1 MISELSATG
10 SWFVVGGVLLVFAY
24 LVRVR
29 EWTFLIAGYDDSVD
43 VPREIA
49 ASIVGNLLARV
60 GVASFLVGITAAMTT
75 GGLDVTN
82 LSFVFAV
89 VVTIDSLRAV
99 YKLNTYE
106 SNKSVATD

>member
-10 SWFVVGGVLLVFAY
+10 SWFVVGGVLLVFEY

-29 EWTFLIAGYDDSVD
+29 EWTSLIAGYDDSVD
-43 VPREIA
+43 VPQEIA

>member
-10 SWFVVGGVLLVFAY
+10 GWFVGGGVLLVFAY

-29 EWTFLIAGYDDSVD
+29 EWTSLIAGYDDSVD

-60 GVASFLVGITAAMTT
+60 GVASYYWPNVYLLKDF
-75 GGLDVTN
+75 N
-82 LSFVFAV
+82 
-89 VVTIDSLRAV
+89 RA
-99 YKLNTYE
+99 E
-106 SNKSVATD
+106 